1 MMKPERSD
9 QEPDNQAR
17 AKSKRDK
24 NPAQNPE
31 IGLTLVYGSDT
42 DFPTGVV
49 VPGEAAYEA
58 VWLSAWQKIGHAR
71 CEAPSQP
78 VPSER

>member
-1 MMKPERSD
+1 MMKAERSD

-24 NPAQNPE
+24 NPE

-58 VWLSAWQKIGHAR
+58 VWLTAWQKIGHAR

-78 VPSER
+78 VRSER

>member
-24 NPAQNPE
+24 NPE

-42 DFPTGVV
+42 AFPTGVV
-49 VPGEAAYEA
+49 APGEAAYEA
-58 VWLSAWQKIGHAR
+58 VWLPAWQKIGHAR

-78 VPSER
+78 APSER